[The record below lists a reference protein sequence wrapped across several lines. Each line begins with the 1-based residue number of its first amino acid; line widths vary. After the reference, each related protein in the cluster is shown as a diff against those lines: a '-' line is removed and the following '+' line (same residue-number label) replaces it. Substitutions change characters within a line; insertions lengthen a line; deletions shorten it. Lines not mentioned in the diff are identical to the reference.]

1 MDAWID
7 RLAAALEE
15 DPLTEAETTR
25 LLGSARDVA
34 HRVERR
40 ITPLA
45 AFLLGSATGRGLA
58 GGASRDA
65 ALASAIETLEG
76 LLPDEASVDDVLQET
91 WLRLSRSD
99 AGSVENMR
107 AWLTTVV
114 ARLSLDELRARG
126 RLVHAARAHR
136 PRRPQAQ
143 GDHLPPGGHEE

>member
-1 MDAWID
+1 MEAWID
-7 RLAAALEE
+7 RLAAALGE

-65 ALASAIETLEG
+65 ALASALEALEG
-76 LLPDEASVDDVLQET
+76 LLPDESAEGSNG
-91 WLRLSRSD
+91 S
-99 AGSVENMR
+99 AG
-107 AWLTTVV
+107 
-114 ARLSLDELRARG
+114 
-126 RLVHAARAHR
+126 
-136 PRRPQAQ
+136 
-143 GDHLPPGGHEE
+143 

>member
-7 RLAAALEE
+7 RLATALGE
-15 DPLTEAETTR
+15 DPLTDAETTR

-65 ALASAIETLEG
+65 ALASALETLEG
-76 LLPDEASVDDVLQET
+76 LLPDESAEGSNG
-91 WLRLSRSD
+91 S
-99 AGSVENMR
+99 AG
-107 AWLTTVV
+107 
-114 ARLSLDELRARG
+114 
-126 RLVHAARAHR
+126 
-136 PRRPQAQ
+136 
-143 GDHLPPGGHEE
+143 